1 MCLIHTGHSC
11 QSQSTVHTGECVQ
24 PFFAWGQ
31 QQSNDLWTDL
41 QTEDIKAYILLFYC
55 SPKRSWSYFRD
66 TEDFDTDL
74 GKKQNTPQKNN
85 VLARYKGDLTLASI

>member
-1 MCLIHTGHSC
+1 MSVYSLSLPG
-11 QSQSTVHTGECVQ
+11 VNNN
-24 PFFAWGQ
+24 PM
-31 QQSNDLWTDL
+31 DLWTDL
-41 QTEDIKAYILLFYC
+41 QTEDKKAYILLFYC